1 VSPRVSG
8 VIALAALGAAAT
20 ALVAFELARGALG
33 YGGLAVEDPC
43 TTRASGP
50 GEGLDAAV
58 QRIAMSGLYGGAC
71 ELGTTREELVL
82 SFVPAAG
89 AEEIRWDRPTIERAV
104 RAGLLRAIDD
114 AAGRGDLGDLEAG
127 LLRVVVERAPLD
139 WLIEGGSALRGLLD
153 EGRLD
158 DLLEVLDLAGVL

>member
-1 VSPRVSG
+1 
-8 VIALAALGAAAT
+8 
-20 ALVAFELARGALG
+20 
-33 YGGLAVEDPC
+33 
-43 TTRASGP
+43 
-50 GEGLDAAV
+50 
-58 QRIAMSGLYGGAC
+58 
-71 ELGTTREELVL
+71 
-82 SFVPAAG
+82 
-89 AEEIRWDRPTIERAV
+89 V

-158 DLLEVLDLAGVL
+158 DLLQVLDLAGVL